1 MSKGDMATA
10 GYVSFKTRDRM
21 PNEVAVEVGMHDY
34 QRYRATASFINNDKE
49 SFY

>member
-1 MSKGDMATA
+1 
-10 GYVSFKTRDRM
+10 M